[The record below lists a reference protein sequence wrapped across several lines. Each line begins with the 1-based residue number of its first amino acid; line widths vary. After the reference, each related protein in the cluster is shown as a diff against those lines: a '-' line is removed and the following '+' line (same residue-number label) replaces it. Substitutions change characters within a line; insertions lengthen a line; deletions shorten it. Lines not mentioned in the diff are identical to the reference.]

1 MEFVILTGLS
11 GAGKTRAMHAMEDI
25 GFFCVDN
32 LPPALIPVFYDLCL
46 KTEGTQNR
54 AAVVTDT
61 RGGELFKSF
70 FTALESLKRDKKPY
84 KILFL
89 DSSDSVLVNRFQE
102 TRRKHPLSDEMGG
115 ALEQA
120 VKLEREMLKPVKEC
134 SDYVIDTSGVSP
146 AQLKARITE
155 MGAELYEQF
164 HGKNPLFLGGLKG
177 SFVFMADLVRAC
189 QVKSDV
195 EFIAVSSYQNATV
208 SSGRVQ
214 ITHDLQQDITGRHLI
229 IVEDILDSGNTLAF
243 LKDYFMTKGAA
254 SITIVTLLDKPSR
267 RTKAITADLAG
278 FVVPDEFVVGYGL
291 DYCQQYRNVPY
302 IGVLKPEVY
311 SGE

>member
-1 MEFVILTGLS
+1 MSSFM
-11 GAGKTRAMHAMEDI
+11 ARTRCFWA
-25 GFFCVDN
+25 C
-32 LPPALIPVFYDLCL
+32 
-46 KTEGTQNR
+46 
-54 AAVVTDT
+54 
-61 RGGELFKSF
+61 
-70 FTALESLKRDKKPY
+70 
-84 KILFL
+84 
-89 DSSDSVLVNRFQE
+89 
-102 TRRKHPLSDEMGG
+102 
-115 ALEQA
+115 
-120 VKLEREMLKPVKEC
+120 
-134 SDYVIDTSGVSP
+134 
-146 AQLKARITE
+146 
-155 MGAELYEQF
+155 
-164 HGKNPLFLGGLKG
+164 LKG

-254 SITIVTLLDKPSR
+254 SITIVTLLDKPAR